1 MRLYRKMT
9 KLAVGTMTAAGLLIG
24 AQAAQAG
31 SAAEIDKGVAAALK
45 SCKAQIASCNALA
58 GKAKGILVFPE
69 VTKAAIGIG
78 GSYGEGAL
86 LVGGATVA
94 HYSTKSASVGLSI
107 GAQTR
112 SEVIMFLTDA
122 ALQQFRTSEGWEVGG
137 SASIVAIDSGKSG
150 SVDTESIKDPVVGFI
165 FGETGLM
172 ADLSFE
178 GAKIAKITP

>member
-1 MRLYRKMT
+1 MRLLGEMT
-9 KLAVGTMTAAGLLIG
+9 KFAVGAMTAAGLLFG
-24 AQAAQAG
+24 AQAVEAAT
-31 SAAEIDKGVAAALK
+31 AAEINKGVASALQA
-45 SCKAQIASCNALA
+45 CKTQLPACNALA
-58 GKAKGILVFPE
+58 SKAKGILVFPE

-86 LVGGATVA
+86 LVGGTTAA
-94 HYSTKSASVGLSI
+94 YYSTKSATVGLSL

-122 ALQQFRTSEGWEVGG
+122 ALQQFRASEGWEVGG

-165 FGETGLM
+165 FGEKGLM

-178 GAKIAKITP
+178 GAKIQKIVP

>member
-1 MRLYRKMT
+1 MRGYREMT
-9 KLAVGTMTAAGLLIG
+9 KLAVGAVTAAGLLIG
-24 AQAAQAG
+24 AQAAQAAT
-31 SAAEIDKGVAAALK
+31 AAEINKGVASALHA
-45 SCKAQIASCNALA
+45 CKTQLPACNALA

-69 VTKAAIGIG
+69 VTKAAVGIG

-112 SEVIMFLTDA
+112 SEVIMFLTEA
-122 ALQQFRTSEGWEVGG
+122 ALAQFRTSEGWEVGG
-137 SASIVAIDSGKSG
+137 SASIVAIDTGKSG
-150 SVDTESIKDPVVGFI
+150 SIDTESIKDPVVGFI
-165 FGETGLM
+165 FGEKGLM

-178 GAKIAKITP
+178 GAKIAKIMP